1 MMSDEPLASK
11 SEPDRTF
18 SAILADAQAITGAPI
33 AALYRTDLATQR
45 LVRVASVG
53 VTDPLLSPPWAPLGV
68 GLVGRCGTSGEVVLS
83 EDIAT
88 DAHHANYWSLKQLGI
103 RSALAVP
110 LQFQRSTIGVIG
122 ALHVEPGRFTQEHAD
137 RLAAFAA
144 DVAPT
149 VEKLWRW
156 QDEGASLSQVKDPR
170 WLYQLRLDRVREL
183 GVLIHSLDDIDQVI
197 DCALEAMAELTWA
210 SRVFIALVDE
220 EAGVIR
226 AHRGI
231 NVSPELMAETVR
243 KLYSAPSPEEDILA
257 YVARTRTPTFTRV
270 GDPRL
275 NSGTA
280 ARHGASRY
288 ALTVPLIGRSG
299 LLGTLTAGWN
309 HESLFDPLLLRI
321 TTILADHLA
330 AAMETHRLVQRERRQ
345 RIVAEELHVVARKIT
360 AGLSLE
366 EGLSAVIRAVEK
378 LLGAASA
385 SVYLAEPSGLLPERR
400 YTTRYT
406 GEPHW
411 EDRRNRIS
419 RHGPTAT
426 ALRTG
431 KPVVIDDLQSEV
443 DLRQFDSEDIR
454 TVAAV
459 PVFHDERIIG
469 VLYANWSTRRRC
481 DRSDIQLLETLA
493 AYGAVAIENARL
505 HDRLVKEARLEEA
518 NRRAEE
524 AVEARLRLQEFMA
537 MISHDLKGPL
547 AIVLGYAQ
555 LIRQRAGEAGD
566 QNDLL
571 AARGIEKAARRT
583 LGLLDDLL
591 DAAQIGAGRFRA
603 QPVETDL
610 IDLAR
615 QVVEEQRSTTTT
627 HQISLEA
634 PEHLD
639 GYWDAQRIGQ
649 VLTNLISNAIKYSP
663 DGGEVRVT
671 VQAEDDEV
679 KICVADQGPG
689 IEPENIPHLFHPF
702 FRAKSP
708 RPTKGT
714 GLGLFIS
721 KGIVESHGGRIW
733 FETDPGHGTKF
744 WVALPLSST

>member
-1 MMSDEPLASK
+1 MSDELGTRQ
-11 SEPDRTF
+11 SEIDRTF
-18 SAILADAQAITGAPI
+18 SAILSDAQAITGAPI

-45 LVRVASVG
+45 VVRVASVG
-53 VTDPLLSPPWAPLGV
+53 VTDPLLSPSWAPLGV
-68 GLVGRCGTSGEVVLS
+68 GLVGRCATSGEVILS
-83 EDIAT
+83 KDVAT
-88 DAHHANYWSLKQLGI
+88 DALHANYWSLKQLGV

-110 LQFQRSTIGVIG
+110 LPYQGSTIGVVG
-122 ALHVEPGRFTQEHAD
+122 ALHVEPDRFTQEHAD
-137 RLAAFAA
+137 RLADFAT

-149 VEKLWRW
+149 VEKVWRW
-156 QDEGASLSQVKDPR
+156 QDQGASLSQAKDPF

-183 GVLIHSLDDIDQVI
+183 GVLIHSLDDIDQAI

-210 SRVFIALVDE
+210 SRVFISLVDE
-220 EAGVIR
+220 DAGVIR

-231 NVSPELMAETVR
+231 NVSPGLLAETVR
-243 KLYSAPSPEEDILA
+243 KLYSEPSPDEDILA
-257 YVARTRTPTFTRV
+257 YVARTRAPTFTRI

-275 NSGTA
+275 NARTA
-280 ARHGASRY
+280 ARHGGSRY

-299 LLGTLTAGWN
+299 VLGTLTAGWN
-309 HESLFDPLLLRI
+309 HDALVDPLLLSI

-330 AAMETHRLVQRERRQ
+330 SAMDTHRLVQLERRQ
-345 RIVAEELHVVARKIT
+345 RIVAEELHAVARKIT

-366 EGLSAVIRAVEK
+366 DGLSAVIRAVEK

-411 EDRRNRIS
+411 EDRKGRLS

-431 KPVVIDDLQSEV
+431 RPVVIDDLQSEV
-443 DLRQFDSEDIR
+443 DLRRYDTEEIR

-459 PVFHDERIIG
+459 PISHDDRIIG
-469 VLYANWSTRRRC
+469 VLYANWPIRRRC

-505 HDRLVKEARLEEA
+505 HQRRVQEARLEEA

-524 AVEARLRLQEFMA
+524 AEEARQRLQEFMA

-555 LIRQRAGEAGD
+555 LIRHRAGESGD
-566 QNDLL
+566 QSDLV
-571 AARGIEKAARRT
+571 AARGIEKAVRRT

-591 DAAQIGAGRFRA
+591 DAAQIGAGRFRI
-603 QPVETDL
+603 QPTELNLV
-610 IDLAR
+610 DLAR
-615 QVVEEQRSTTTT
+615 QVIDEQRSTTST
-627 HQISLEA
+627 HQLILEA

-639 GYWDAQRIGQ
+639 GFWDAQRMGQ

-663 DGGEVRVT
+663 DGGEVRVVLQANGDEAT
-671 VQAEDDEV
+671 V
-679 KICVADQGPG
+679 CVVDQGPG
-689 IEPENIPHLFHPF
+689 IDRENVPYMFHPF
-702 FRAKSP
+702 FRAKTP

-714 GLGLFIS
+714 GLGLYIA

-744 WVALPLSST
+744 WVALPLAKT